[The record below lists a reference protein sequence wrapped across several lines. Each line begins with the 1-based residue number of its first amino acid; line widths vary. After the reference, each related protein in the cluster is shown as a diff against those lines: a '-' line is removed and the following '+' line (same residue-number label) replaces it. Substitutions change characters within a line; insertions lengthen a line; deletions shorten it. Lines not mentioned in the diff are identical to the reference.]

1 MSYTITGTGNW
12 YRARVWDWEYTYTP
26 QTAYISERSAYQL
39 TLNWVHNLS
48 PSTFY
53 EVRAGYFNTSLEY
66 TPGGKNPGE
75 FAMDSTIYRSL
86 DDWLDLNGDGIPQ
99 VRVKWWDSN
108 HNGQWDYWEY
118 WEPLVD
124 HVDTIWD
131 EAHQNI
137 DYLDTAFVDERPPML
152 GEEPWYEV
160 NNNDVFEPR
169 QTNWNDYIPGPALDQ
184 PEPFVDGEP
193 FRDGMPFG
201 MGFYGEE
208 LQGQSV
214 LLDDTLWVDL
224 NGDGE
229 KNPGEFV
236 WGTYFYND
244 PSTSPDLY
252 IALEETTY
260 HGNAQ
265 FRAGEEVLW
274 GLYSDVTGD
283 GTFTYRNG
291 YCDFHDAN
299 QDTLYS
305 IDEEGEPFLDLNG
318 NGYYDGPNGKR
329 DEWEPFIDLNG
340 NGKWDNT
347 DGFLDRGFDRWAL
360 WQIRNTDIYMIKAD
374 LTSQIDDHNQI
385 KTGAEFQYINMEM
398 KMIQYPEFKYDREPD
413 GNDYEEHGVFRS
425 FYERSPKSFAWYIQ
439 DKMEYGG
446 LIANVGVRLDV
457 FLQADEILEDSVEE
471 AIIEVLPDDSMIF
484 KSQTR
489 ISPRLGMSYP
499 ITDKSKLFFSY
510 AHLCQMPGF
519 DNFYQMPTQA
529 SRAGRLIGN
538 PNLDYERTVTYEL
551 GVGYAFTDDWTME
564 FSGYYKDIYGLLN
577 TSTQYLGP
585 LQQSVYENLDY
596 ARSRGVEL
604 SIRKRYSH
612 RYSLDANYQYAFA
625 YGKSSSDRS
634 GYDALFDQT
643 AIPLQDLPLN
653 WDQRHTFNLVADYR
667 VVEGDNPVLFGLK
680 LPDKWG
686 VNVVFQYGSGFP
698 YTPSEL
704 NPNWESEPGEKAWER
719 TNALRMPSN
728 YNIDLKFNKD
738 FSFVGMDYS
747 FVIWIQN
754 LTNQRNVT
762 YVYQE
767 TGEPDVAF
775 VDQEVDYDYYKNPGH
790 WSPPRNIRFGL
801 DIKW

>member
-1 MSYTITGTGNW
+1 
-12 YRARVWDWEYTYTP
+12 
-26 QTAYISERSAYQL
+26 
-39 TLNWVHNLS
+39 
-48 PSTFY
+48 
-53 EVRAGYFNTSLEY
+53 
-66 TPGGKNPGE
+66 
-75 FAMDSTIYRSL
+75 
-86 DDWLDLNGDGIPQ
+86 
-99 VRVKWWDSN
+99 
-108 HNGQWDYWEY
+108 
-118 WEPLVD
+118 
-124 HVDTIWD
+124 
-131 EAHQNI
+131 
-137 DYLDTAFVDERPPML
+137 
-152 GEEPWYEV
+152 
-160 NNNDVFEPR
+160 
-169 QTNWNDYIPGPALDQ
+169 
-184 PEPFVDGEP
+184 
-193 FRDGMPFG
+193 
-201 MGFYGEE
+201 
-208 LQGQSV
+208 
-214 LLDDTLWVDL
+214 
-224 NGDGE
+224 
-229 KNPGEFV
+229 
-236 WGTYFYND
+236 
-244 PSTSPDLY
+244 
-252 IALEETTY
+252 
-260 HGNAQ
+260 
-265 FRAGEEVLW
+265 
-274 GLYSDVTGD
+274 
-283 GTFTYRNG
+283 
-291 YCDFHDAN
+291 
-299 QDTLYS
+299 
-305 IDEEGEPFLDLNG
+305 LNG